1 MGFLDEF
8 KKLFW
13 TAKAVNKN
21 AVNRAQ
27 EAADEKFDELD
38 DSADSFIN
46 GLKETGQVI
55 RRQVQDK
62 TGDAVDRVK
71 DFTDDL
77 GESIRSA
84 AGKPKSYDS
93 ASDLFDD
100 SDPEPVSARHT
111 EPEPPRQEAPREPT
125 VERTTTD
132 FLEDTGRKVMET
144 GDELLAKS
152 QDLAERTGKVVL
164 EKGGEA
170 LEKAKKVAE
179 EVGGKVLEKGAE
191 VGSRMGEVFGDAAK
205 KAEDKF
211 AQFFEEA
218 QRAAEE
224 ETKAKSEPRDFNKEP
239 IKTPKE
245 RLQEDSLDSK
255 QDFFSKAERF
265 AQGDHHA
272 FNEKPRVIPSDGT
285 APEKPSDKPVNPLRG
300 FEDLDGDGNELI
312 DDAILDE
319 DNNKE

>member
-21 AVNRAQ
+21 AANRAQ
-27 EAADEKFDELD
+27 EAAKEKFDELE
-38 DSADSFIN
+38 DSTDSFMD
-46 GLKETGQVI
+46 GLKETGAVI
-55 RRQVQDK
+55 RRQVREK
-62 TGDAVDRVK
+62 
-71 DFTDDL
+71 TDDVF
-77 GESIRSA
+77 RSA
-84 AGKPKSYDS
+84 SEKPKSYDS

-100 SDPEPVSARHT
+100 PEPEPVAPRYS
-111 EPEPPRQEAPREPT
+111 EPEPPRQEAPSGPET
-125 VERTTTD
+125 GRTTTD
-132 FLEDTGRKVMET
+132 FIEETGRKVMET
-144 GDELLAKS
+144 GDELLEKS
-152 QDLAERTGKVVL
+152 QDFAERTGKVVL

-191 VGSRMGEVFGDAAK
+191 VGGRMSEVFGDAAK

-239 IKTPKE
+239 IKTPAE

-285 APEKPSDKPVNPLRG
+285 APAKTSDQPVNPLRG

-312 DDAILDE
+312 DDAIIDE
-319 DNNKE
+319 DEDKG